1 MHVQGLTTVRPGVT
15 PREITTKGMYVMN
28 GEYRDDIDNWAD
40 WEDYDESLDDAIRP
54 VCEIDDFEARYNE
67 HLRSIKSS
75 SPRDVGRACIVSKR
89 VANRYY
95 YDEND
100 DIGLY
105 LPTEEEIIYLRR
117 SLTPDP
123 TEVIG
128 SIMRP
133 HEDTMAAFFLES
145 Q

>member
-1 MHVQGLTTVRPGVT
+1 
-15 PREITTKGMYVMN
+15 MN

-145 Q
+145 QQ